1 MHEIDSQLSD
11 YDFTLPPELIA
22 TRALEERSA
31 SKLLCLGKDDKH
43 PTHDV
48 FSNLEKYLK
57 SGDVL
62 VVNNTKVMKA
72 RIYAYKATGG
82 RVEIL
87 LVRPHA
93 EGRWAALM
101 NGSGPFLPGM
111 KLSLGAVGHPDSLEV
126 IARLKEEPG
135 LYEIF
140 SACDLAKHARQV
152 GEMPLPPYFGRKAD
166 DNDEQR
172 YQTVYALDQTWGAV
186 AAPTAG
192 LHFTQEHLEKLAS
205 QGIILAQ
212 TTLHV
217 GPGTFLPIRVD
228 NIADHKMHVEYF
240 SMNEE
245 TALVL
250 NQARQRK
257 SRIVVVG
264 STALRVVEQV
274 MLWAHEKN
282 SQDFFAC
289 EGKTSLFI
297 RPGYKFLACDAMIT
311 NFHIPRSTLF
321 VLIAAV
327 VGRER
332 ALAAYEEAISRKYRF
347 FSYGDA
353 CYFEMTNKF
362 I

>member
-1 MHEIDSQLSD
+1 MQDAYNQLSD
-11 YDFTLPPELIA
+11 YDFVLPSELIA
-22 TRALEERSA
+22 TRALEDRGA
-31 SKLLCLGKDDKH
+31 SRLLCLGKEDNS

-48 FSNLEKYLK
+48 FLNLGKYLRP
-57 SGDVL
+57 GDVL

-72 RIYAYKATGG
+72 RIYAFKATGG

-93 EGRWAALM
+93 QGSWVALM

-111 KLSLGAVGHPDSLEV
+111 KLSLGAVGHQDCVEV
-126 IARLKEEPG
+126 VARLEEEPG
-135 LYEIF
+135 LYEII
-140 SACDLAKHARQV
+140 SSCDLAKYARHV

-166 DNDEQR
+166 ENDEQS
-172 YQTVYALDQTWGAV
+172 YQTVYAQEEAWGAV

-192 LHFTQEHLEKLAS
+192 LHFTQRHLEKLAK
-205 QGIILAQ
+205 QGVKLAQ

-228 NIADHKMHVEYF
+228 NINDHKMHTEYF

-245 TALVL
+245 TALML
-250 NQARQRK
+250 NQARK
-257 SRIVVVG
+257 SGARIIVVG

-274 MLWAHEKN
+274 MQWANQKN
-282 SQDFFAC
+282 SQEFFAC
-289 EGKTSLFI
+289 EGRTSLFI
-297 RPGYKFLACDAMIT
+297 RPGYKFLACEAIIT
-311 NFHIPRSTLF
+311 NFHVPRSTLF
-321 VLIAAV
+321 VLISAI

-332 ALAAYEEAISRKYRF
+332 ALAAYEEAILRKYRF

-353 CYFEMTNKF
+353 CYFEISNKY

>member
-1 MHEIDSQLSD
+1 MSKMHTQLSD
-11 YDFTLPPELIA
+11 YDFALPSELIA
-22 TRALEERSA
+22 TRALDDRAA
-31 SKLLCLGKDDKH
+31 SRLLCLGKDDIY

-57 SGDVL
+57 PNDIL

-72 RIYAYKATGG
+72 RIYAFKPTGG

-93 EGRWAALM
+93 EGSWVALM
-101 NGSGPFLPGM
+101 NGAGPFRPGIR
-111 KLSLGAVGHPDSLEV
+111 LSLGPAPQENWIEV
-126 IARLKEEPG
+126 IGKLEHEPG

-140 SACDLAKHARQV
+140 SSCDLSNYAREC

-166 DNDEQR
+166 EKDELS
-172 YQTVYALDQTWGAV
+172 YQTVFAREDTLGAV

-192 LHFTQEHLEKLAS
+192 LHFTHEHLAKLAHA
-205 QGIILAQ
+205 GIKLAQ

-228 NIADHKMHVEYF
+228 NIADHKMHTEYF
-240 SMNEE
+240 SMSEE
-245 TALVL
+245 TALLL
-250 NQARQRK
+250 NETRK
-257 SRIVVVG
+257 AGARIVVVG

-274 MLWAHEKN
+274 MLWAVERN
-282 SQDFFAC
+282 SKDFFAC

-297 RPGYKFLACDAMIT
+297 RPGYKFLACEAIIT
-311 NFHIPRSTLF
+311 NFHVPRSTLF
-321 VLIAAV
+321 VLISAI

-332 ALAAYEEAISRKYRF
+332 ALAAYEEAIRCKYRF

-353 CYFEMTNKF
+353 CYFEMSNKYD
-362 I
+362 